1 MTLSETNQ
9 RKTNT
14 VQSDLYVKLKR
25 TKINRLI
32 EIENRVGGC
41 QALGVWG
48 REGGVGQGAQIFSS
62 EMNKF

>member
-1 MTLSETNQ
+1 MTLSETKQ

-25 TKINRLI
+25 TKTNRLI
-32 EIENRVGGC
+32 EIANRVGGC
-41 QALGVWG
+41 QALGVLG